1 MGLAYIPTLATLAPF
16 QPPQLIGSPLAVP
29 FVGSTTRVSLQ
40 ALQPLLTELTT
51 AFGEMQQA
59 LKGPLGSQ
67 GFTGF
72 HWVQQVVNTADAG
85 PLSLFFFPYS
95 PELVGKYLNLAEQMQ
110 CFFCNST
117 LDPQNCIVVSFLQH

>member
-1 MGLAYIPTLATLAPF
+1 M
-16 QPPQLIGSPLAVP
+16 
-29 FVGSTTRVSLQ
+29 SLQ
-40 ALQPLLTELTT
+40 ALQPLLAELTT

-110 CFFCNST
+110 NMFFCNST
-117 LDPQNCIVVSFLQH
+117 LDLEFHSQNCIVVSFVQH